1 MLQFPQLSVG
11 GQYPYSPMTGCSS
24 PCTSSKPHLVP
35 QCLIHGGGGPI
46 VCFPSGVPE
55 AGPMACRAVCAWCG
69 VRAHGAPVWVGGDSR
84 PASLLS
90 NISLFWLNDPQG

>member
-35 QCLIHGGGGPI
+35 QCLIHGGG
-46 VCFPSGVPE
+46 VLLFVFPVVFLKQVPWLAGLSVPGAGSEHMEPQFGSEGTAGQLLCSLISHSSG
-55 AGPMACRAVCAWCG
+55 
-69 VRAHGAPVWVGGDSR
+69 
-84 PASLLS
+84 
-90 NISLFWLNDPQG
+90 